1 MAAVP
6 YNTSDLSL
14 SFLLLLWLL
23 FLAADD
29 DTVLSNEEFEV
40 LLRNL

>member
-14 SFLLLLWLL
+14 SFLL
-23 FLAADD
+23 FLATDD